1 MFPFDVSAIPTLP
14 TRKGL
19 LVVDFQNDFLSAD
32 GVLPVID
39 HDDLVA
45 RTVELVKAFRK
56 VGDIIWVCT
65 EFDKFRSA
73 AAEPIWA
80 TNALPKPMVMESR
93 TRRRPQPAST
103 APEPEEASD
112 ADPEAFLSQP
122 GPKIVRPG
130 TRGAAFPDAIKAA
143 IGKRDVTFIKSHYS
157 AFTSGQLLQTLR
169 VKFVHELYICGS
181 LANIGVYATAMD
193 AAKFGYSITVVENC
207 CGFCSDLRQTSA
219 MRNLVDVT
227 GCKVDDSEAV
237 IENLQPSITREPA
250 SSSPVVPKRVAE
262 AGDGKVL
269 PAPDAYKVK
278 IAHQLARLSLDDPGS
293 GPSTSRS
300 GNAAGDHDY
309 APVSGPLEVDPAA
322 QPPKATAPDSSDKEI
337 SRKPSSGGGAEPSSA
352 TRPEKDDIKEPQIIN
367 SAVDER
373 TTSTSGLE
381 LEPDL
386 TPDIKTDTK
395 PEPELELKTEPRKE
409 VEPKLDTLEP
419 DTNPGQAEDQAGMDE
434 QVNAKGYPQQTT
446 EPLCEGD
453 TTVIYNI
460 LPPPLAEDIFDK
472 VRDEVLWQRMSH
484 QGGEVPRL
492 VAVQGEVAEDG
503 SVPVYRHP
511 SDESPPL
518 LPFSPTVQK
527 IKAEVEKQLG
537 HPLNH
542 ALIQFYRDGTDYI
555 SEHSDKTLDI
565 VKGSYIANVSL
576 GAERTMVLRT
586 KRRDKDRS
594 GTEVPSGE
602 DSKQRKTTRAKL
614 PHNSLCRMGL
624 VTNMRWLHA
633 IRQDKRAD
641 RDKTAPELAFA
652 GGRISLTFRQ
662 IGTFLDR
669 DSTLIWGQGAT
680 GKTREEA
687 HAVINGQTPEAVR
700 MLQAFGIENHSTQF
714 EWDKYYGKGFDVLH
728 ISNSPRLFASSD
740 PVINMRIALMLAE
753 YGITYAKGSMSPS
766 FNWKRSDQ
774 SAEDA
779 PAVPESLPI
788 RFVDNDAA
796 KSTVQGELAIM
807 LYLNAVHAP
816 GRAGAAAGSQANTA
830 RIFTRFQQGLSLLD
844 KWRRLPECDGEEKE
858 EEKDKKKEEENRG
871 KETKKTMTKRKLGLL
886 RRELAIWEEYAAE
899 ADLIAG
905 PSISLADF
913 AIWPVLH
920 AIVEES
926 GIEALDAN
934 KKLREYYE
942 KVKAR
947 ESAVKVC
954 GVNQPDSVGAKQA

>member
-32 GVLPVID
+32 GVLPVVD
-39 HDDLVA
+39 HDQLVD
-45 RTVELVKAFRK
+45 RTVELVRAFRK
-56 VGDIIWVCT
+56 VGDVIWVCT
-65 EFDKFRSA
+65 EFDKFRPA
-73 AAEPIWA
+73 AAESIWA
-80 TNALPKPMVMESR
+80 TDALPKPKALESR
-93 TRRRPQPAST
+93 ARRRPQAAPK

-112 ADPEAFLSQP
+112 ADPEAFLSEP
-122 GPKIVRPG
+122 GPEIVRSATP
-130 TRGAAFPDAIKAA
+130 GAAFPDAIKEAM
-143 IGKRDVTFIKSHYS
+143 GKRDVTFIKSHYS

-193 AAKFGYSITVVENC
+193 AAKFGYSITVIEDC

-219 MRNLVDVT
+219 IRSLVDVT
-227 GCKVDDSEAV
+227 GCEVEDSEAV
-237 IENLQPSITREPA
+237 IEKLQPKTTRKPTLP
-250 SSSPVVPKRVAE
+250 SPVVPKRVAE
-262 AGDGKVL
+262 ASDGILL

-278 IAHQLARLSLDDPGS
+278 IAVELAKLSLNS
-293 GPSTSRS
+293 SASRHSSSRS
-300 GNAAGDHDY
+300 SHAMGDSDS
-309 APVSGPLEVDPAA
+309 ANVSDPLEVDPAV
-322 QPPKATAPDSSDKEI
+322 QPPKATASDSTDKEA
-337 SRKPSSGGGAEPSSA
+337 SSKPSSTEAPRPSSA
-352 TRPEKDDIKEPQIIN
+352 TGTEQDALNEPRIFKA
-367 SAVDER
+367 AVDER
-373 TTSTSGLE
+373 ASSASDLE
-381 LEPDL
+381 LEPDS
-386 TPDIKTDTK
+386 TPVVVKTETK
-395 PEPELELKTEPRKE
+395 PESKTEPKPGSKAE
-409 VEPKLDTLEP
+409 SETGLEPMLKSMKLDSEP
-419 DTNPGQAEDQAGMDE
+419 VQAEKQATMDDRAG
-434 QVNAKGYPQQTT
+434 AKETSPQIT

-460 LPPPLAEDIFDK
+460 LPAPLAEGVFEK

-492 VAVQGEVAEDG
+492 VAVQGEVAADG
-503 SVPVYRHP
+503 SAPVYRHP

-586 KRRDKDRS
+586 KRQAKDSSR
-594 GTEVPSGE
+594 TEGPSGE
-602 DSKQRKTTRAKL
+602 DLKQRKTTRAKL

-633 IRQDKRAD
+633 IRQDKRAE

-687 HAVINGQTPEAVR
+687 HTVINGQSPEAVA
-700 MLQAFGIENHSTQF
+700 MLQAFGTENHSTEF
-714 EWDKYYGKGFDVLH
+714 DWEKYYGKGFDVLH
-728 ISNSPRLFASSD
+728 MSNSPRLCASSD
-740 PVINMRIALMLAE
+740 PVVNMRIALMLAE

-766 FNWKRSDQ
+766 FSWKEGKP
-774 SAEDA
+774 SAKGT

-788 RFVDNDAA
+788 RFVDSDAV

-807 LYLNAVHAP
+807 LYLDAVYAS
-816 GRAGAAAGSQANTA
+816 GKAGEAARSQPDTA
-830 RIFTRFQQGLSLLD
+830 RVYTRFQQGLSLLD
-844 KWRRLPECDGEEKE
+844 KWRRLQRDGEET
-858 EEKDKKKEEENRG
+858 KKKRD
-871 KETKKTMTKRKLGLL
+871 LGPLQ
-886 RRELAIWEEYAAE
+886 RELAIWEGYAGE

-913 AIWPVLH
+913 AVWPVLH

-926 GIEALDAN
+926 GAEALDAN
-934 KKLREYYE
+934 KKLKAYYE
-942 KVKAR
+942 KVKAK
-947 ESAVKVC
+947 ESVVKVL
-954 GVNQPDSVGAKQA
+954 GANPPDGADAKQS

>member
-56 VGDIIWVCT
+56 VGDVIWVCT
-65 EFDKFRSA
+65 EFENFRPA
-73 AAEPIWA
+73 AAEHIWA
-80 TNALPKPMVMESR
+80 TDALPKPKVLESR
-93 TRRRPQPAST
+93 ARRRPQAASK

-122 GPKIVRPG
+122 GPKIVRAATPG
-130 TRGAAFPDAIKAA
+130 ASFPDAIKEAM
-143 IGKRDVTFIKSHYS
+143 GKRDVTFIKSHYS

-193 AAKFGYSITVVENC
+193 AAKFGYSITLVDNC

-219 MRNLVDVT
+219 IRSLVDVT
-227 GCKVDDSEAV
+227 GCEVDDSETV
-237 IENLQPSITREPA
+237 IEKLQPKITRKSTA
-250 SSSPVVPKRVAE
+250 SSPVVPKRVAE
-262 AGDGKVL
+262 AGDGKIL
-269 PAPDAYKVK
+269 PAADAYKVK
-278 IAHQLARLSLDDPGS
+278 LLDELAKLSLSSSGS
-293 GPSTSRS
+293 RPSSSRS
-300 GNAAGDHDY
+300 SNATGDSDC
-309 APVSGPLEVDPAA
+309 ATVSDPLEVDPAA
-322 QPPKATAPDSSDKEI
+322 QPPKATLSDSPDKEA
-337 SRKPSSGGGAEPSSA
+337 SSKPSSKEAPEPPCSA
-352 TRPEKDDIKEPQIIN
+352 PCTEKDAIKEPRILKA
-367 SAVDER
+367 AVDEKA
-373 TTSTSGLE
+373 SSASDLE
-381 LEPDL
+381 LEPDS
-386 TPDIKTDTK
+386 TPGMKTEAKPQSKSERK
-395 PEPELELKTEPRKE
+395 PESKPESKTEPEAK
-409 VEPKLDTLEP
+409 LEP
-419 DTNPGQAEDQAGMDE
+419 TKPVSKPGQSEKQAAIDGQAM
-434 QVNAKGYPQQTT
+434 

-453 TTVIYNI
+453 TTVIHNI
-460 LPPPLAEDIFDK
+460 LPAPLAEGIFEK
-472 VRDEVLWQRMSH
+472 VRDEVLWQRMLH

-492 VAVQGEVAEDG
+492 VAVQGEVADDG
-503 SVPVYRHP
+503 NAPVYRHP

-586 KRRDKDRS
+586 KRRAKDPS
-594 GTEVPSGE
+594 STGLPSGEE
-602 DSKQRKTTRAKL
+602 DSKQRTTSRAKL

-633 IRQDKRAD
+633 IRQDKRAE
-641 RDKTAPELAFA
+641 RDKTASELAFS

-687 HAVINGQTPEAVR
+687 HTVINGQSPEAVR
-700 MLQAFGIENHSTQF
+700 MLQAFGTENHSTEF
-714 EWDKYYGKGFDVLH
+714 DWDDYYGKGFDVLH
-728 ISNSPRLFASSD
+728 MSNSPRLCASSD
-740 PVINMRIALMLAE
+740 PIVNMRIALMLAE
-753 YGITYAKGSMSPS
+753 YGITHAKGSMSPS
-766 FNWKRSDQ
+766 FNWKEGIPGAKDT
-774 SAEDA
+774 
-779 PAVPESLPI
+779 PAIPESLPI

-807 LYLNAVHAP
+807 LYLDAVHAS
-816 GRAGAAAGSQANTA
+816 GKAGAAARSQTDTA
-830 RIFTRFQQGLSLLD
+830 RVFTRFQEGLSLLD
-844 KWRRLPECDGEEKE
+844 KWRRLERHGEEEEE
-858 EEKDKKKEEENRG
+858 EEKKKK
-871 KETKKTMTKRKLGLL
+871 KKKKKSDLGPLQ
-886 RRELAIWEEYAAE
+886 RELAIWEGYASE
-899 ADLIAG
+899 ADFIAG
-905 PSISLADF
+905 SSISLADF
-913 AIWPVLH
+913 AVWPVLH
-920 AIVEES
+920 AIGEES
-926 GIEALDAN
+926 GAEALDAN
-934 KKLREYYE
+934 KKLKEYYE

-947 ESAVKVC
+947 ESAVNIL
-954 GVNQPDSVGAKQA
+954 GANRPDGADAKKTV

>member
-32 GVLPVID
+32 GVLPVVD

-56 VGDIIWVCT
+56 VGDVIWVCT
-65 EFDKFRSA
+65 EFDKFRPA
-73 AAEPIWA
+73 AAEHIWA
-80 TNALPKPMVMESR
+80 TDALPKPKVLESR
-93 TRRRPQPAST
+93 ARRRPQAASK

-122 GPKIVRPG
+122 GPKIVRAATP
-130 TRGAAFPDAIKAA
+130 GAAFPDAIKEAM
-143 IGKRDVTFIKSHYS
+143 GKRDVTFIKSHYS

-193 AAKFGYSITVVENC
+193 AAKFGYSITLVENC

-219 MRNLVDVT
+219 IRSLVDVT
-227 GCKVDDSEAV
+227 GCEVDDSETV
-237 IENLQPSITREPA
+237 IEKLQPKATRKSA
-250 SSSPVVPKRVAE
+250 ASSPVVPKRVAE
-262 AGDGKVL
+262 AGDGKML
-269 PAPDAYKVK
+269 PAADAYKVK
-278 IAHQLARLSLDDPGS
+278 LVDGLAKLSLGSPGS
-293 GPSTSRS
+293 RPSSSRS
-300 GNAAGDHDY
+300 SNVTGDSDC
-309 APVSGPLEVDPAA
+309 ATVSDPLEVDPAA
-322 QPPKATAPDSSDKEI
+322 QPPKATVNDSPDKEA
-337 SRKPSSGGGAEPSSA
+337 SSKPSSKEALELGSA
-352 TRPEKDDIKEPQIIN
+352 TSKVKDAIKEPQIPKAAVN
-367 SAVDER
+367 EKASSASDI
-373 TTSTSGLE
+373 E

-386 TPDIKTDTK
+386 APHMKTETK
-395 PEPELELKTEPRKE
+395 PESKSERKPESKPESETEP
-409 VEPKLDTLEP
+409 EPKLEP
-419 DTNPGQAEDQAGMDE
+419 TKPASEPGQAKKQAAMDG
-434 QVNAKGYPQQTT
+434 QVNAKETSPQAT

-453 TTVIYNI
+453 TTVIHNI
-460 LPPPLAEDIFDK
+460 LPAPLAEGIFEK

-492 VAVQGEVAEDG
+492 VAVQGEVADDG
-503 SVPVYRHP
+503 SAPVYRHP

-586 KRRDKDRS
+586 KRRAKDPS
-594 GTEVPSGE
+594 SIGLPSGEE
-602 DSKQRKTTRAKL
+602 DSKQRTTSRAKL

-641 RDKTAPELAFA
+641 RDKTAPELAFS

-669 DSTLIWGQGAT
+669 DNTLIWGQGAT

-687 HAVINGQTPEAVR
+687 HTVINGQSPEAVR
-700 MLQAFGIENHSTQF
+700 MLQAFGTENHSTEF
-714 EWDKYYGKGFDVLH
+714 DWDKYYGKGFDVLH
-728 ISNSPRLFASSD
+728 MSNSPRLCASSD
-740 PVINMRIALMLAE
+740 PIVNMRIALMLAE
-753 YGITYAKGSMSPS
+753 YGVTYAKGSMSPS
-766 FNWKRSDQ
+766 FNWKEGNPG
-774 SAEDA
+774 AKNI

-807 LYLNAVHAP
+807 LYLDAVHAS
-816 GRAGAAAGSQANTA
+816 GKAGQAARPQTDTA
-830 RIFTRFQQGLSLLD
+830 RVFTRFQQGLSLLD
-844 KWRRLPECDGEEKE
+844 KWRRLERHDE
-858 EEKDKKKEEENRG
+858 EEEEEEDDEKKK
-871 KETKKTMTKRKLGLL
+871 KKKKCDLEPLQ
-886 RRELAIWEEYAAE
+886 RELAIWEGYASE
-899 ADLIAG
+899 ADFIAG

-913 AIWPVLH
+913 AVWPVLH

-926 GIEALDAN
+926 DAEVLDAN
-934 KKLREYYE
+934 KKLKEYYE

-947 ESAVKVC
+947 EPAVKIL
-954 GVNQPDSVGAKQA
+954 GANQPDGADANTT